1 VLPYPHLYPSGDP
14 DPRSNGNE
22 YMTEKTL
29 HIGLDDTDS
38 ARRGCTTYIAGV
50 LIEELEKLG
59 VRFFDYP
66 NLVRLNP
73 NVPWKTRGNGALCL
87 RIRYPEELEEQI
99 KKKTLNSVER
109 YSDLESKGTDP
120 GVVFFG
126 RPTIPREV
134 RVYATRAITGVV
146 KLNEALDLLTR
157 YKAEA
162 LGFKNGRGI
171 IGALAAVGE
180 TLQEDHTYEILAY
193 RAPKNWGTKRRVD
206 ETSIFQMDKETAPC
220 TFNNVDTEKGR
231 VIITPR
237 GPDPILF
244 GIRGETAE
252 AVKKAFQIVKPLETV
267 ERWVIFRTNQGTDAH
282 LRRVSKLS
290 VLAPYSSVIVMGT
303 VSAAPSIVTRRHAI
317 FSIKDEN
324 AEVDCAAFE
333 PTGALRRTAMKLMVG
348 DSVEA
353 SGAVKTPSRS
363 NPLTINLEKI
373 RVTKLEP
380 KLVYQ
385 NPPCPNCGKRL
396 KSMGKNQGLRCEKCG
411 FKRKDSSRIQVRM
424 KRDLKKGI
432 YITSTRSQRH
442 LTKPL
447 TRYGMEKR
455 SHQGGELIDEW
466 HFP

>member
-1 VLPYPHLYPSGDP
+1 
-14 DPRSNGNE
+14 
-22 YMTEKTL
+22 MAEKTL

-38 ARRGCTTYIAGV
+38 TRRGCTTYIAAV
-50 LIEELEKLG
+50 LVEELEKLG
-59 VRFFDYP
+59 ACFIDYP

-87 RIRYPEELEEQI
+87 RIRYAEELADRI
-99 KKKTLNSVER
+99 RKKTMNLVEK
-109 YSDLESKGTDP
+109 YSDLGSKGTDP

-126 RPTIPREV
+126 QPIVPKQIRA
-134 RVYATRAITGVV
+134 YATHAITGIV
-146 KLNEALDLLTR
+146 KLGEALDLLIR
-157 YKAEA
+157 YRAEA
-162 LGFKNGRGI
+162 LGFKNGRGM
-171 IGALAAVGE
+171 IGALAAVGS
-180 TLQEDHTYEILAY
+180 TLQEDYTYEILAY

-206 ETSIFQMDKETAPC
+206 EASIHQMDKETAPC

-252 AVKKAFQIVKPLETV
+252 IVKRAFQIVKPLEPV

-282 LRRVSKLS
+282 LIRVSKLS
-290 VLAPYSSVIVMGT
+290 ALTPYSSVTVKGI
-303 VSAAPSIVTRRHAI
+303 VSAAPWIVPKRHVI
-317 FSIKDEN
+317 FSIRDES

-333 PTGALRRTAMKLMVG
+333 PTGALRSSAMKLIIG
-348 DSVEA
+348 DFVEA
-353 SGAVKTPSRS
+353 SGAVKAPSQS
-363 NPLTINLEKI
+363 NLLTINLEKI
-373 RVTKLEP
+373 RLTKLEQ
-380 KLVYQ
+380 KLVHQ
-385 NPPCPNCGKRL
+385 NPKCPNCGKRL

-411 FKRKDSSRIQVRM
+411 FKRKDSSKIPIRI
-424 KRDLKKGI
+424 KRDLRKGI

-447 TRYGMEKR
+447 TRYGLEKR
-455 SHQGGELIDEW
+455 VCPARELMDEW